1 VSQIII
7 WLGEQGV
14 KVEADGFTGKTCEA
28 SFNTVVE
35 GLGLNPGEASEKPE
49 YYETQQDLGQNLN
62 Q

>member
-1 VSQIII
+1 VSEIII

-35 GLGLNPGEASEKPE
+35 GLGLNPSEASEKPE

>member
-1 VSQIII
+1 MSQIII
-7 WLGEQGV
+7 WLGENGL

-28 SFNTVVE
+28 SFNAVVE

-49 YYETQQDLGQNLN
+49 YYETHQNLGQNLN